1 MRHHEDNFKRIVELI
16 LVSLMKHEIC
26 ETLANLNCEAHL
38 FKRYNILSVPRE
50 ELTFYYFIFI
60 VYALFIRVLTWV
72 DIEIERLIHKYDAL
86 AARDCRCV
94 ALH

>member
-38 FKRYNILSVPRE
+38 FKRYDILPVPRE
-50 ELTFYYFIFI
+50 ELTIYFIVFI
-60 VYALFIRVLTWV
+60 VSCLVSCDVHT
-72 DIEIERLIHKYDAL
+72 
-86 AARDCRCV
+86 
-94 ALH
+94 